1 MKRNLLLL
9 ALLTLTASSYAEE
22 QMVVGGRDGQVILTQ
37 DLKTLQKLT
46 FTAQTMQIHT
56 SNGEITEIAL
66 EGIGNIKFDD
76 VEGISITRDDMSNL
90 KGETRVYALDG
101 HLVARAEGW
110 TELLYQSLPAGTYAV
125 RIGDRTIKII
135 K

>member
-46 FTAQTMQIHT
+46 FTAQAMQIHT

>member
-1 MKRNLLLL
+1 MRKNIL
-9 ALLTLTASSYAEE
+9 LLTLLTLAASIYANDY
-22 QMVVGGRDGQVILTQ
+22 MIVGGRDGQVILSQ
-37 DLKTLQKLT
+37 DLSTLQKLT

-56 SNGEITEIAL
+56 TDGEVTEIAL
-66 EGIGNIKFDD
+66 DGIGNIKFDD

-90 KGETRVYALDG
+90 KGETRIYALDG

-125 RIGDRTIKII
+125 RIGNRTIKII